1 MNMTTGVQGNGTGLQ
16 DAKNDSRTSGSM
28 SSMTLCARGHSVFLA
43 SLILLVAFLAFSI
56 GPMSAQTGGDDGPLQ
71 PKPDTTLRRPITND
85 AVLRMTKAGLD
96 DAIILQTIDA
106 QPGHYEVGADAL
118 IALKQGGVSERVIA
132 AMQAKAAGLAV
143 RPADKPGPGVVPGAL
158 APALDEIGVYYKDKS
173 GDWVPLKTEKV
184 VFKSSGWLKNTVS
197 YGIVK
202 QDMNGHLEG
211 EKSPL
216 ALATGVQL
224 LIFAPPGTDAA
235 EYDFLRLQQKKNA
248 REFRTLTGGVF
259 HSESGTARNE
269 LDFHPEKIAPRMY
282 TFTVPQDIQKGEYG
296 VLPPGAS
303 NQRGFA
309 DTGKIFTF
317 SIAE

>member
-1 MNMTTGVQGNGTGLQ
+1 MPENVSQ
-16 DAKNDSRTSGSM
+16 TSDSM
-28 SSMTLCARGHSVFLA
+28 SSMTVCARSHSVFSVPLV
-43 SLILLVAFLAFSI
+43 LLVAFLAFSI
-56 GPMSAQTGGDDGPLQ
+56 GPMSAQTAGDEGPLQ
-71 PKPDTTLRRPITND
+71 PKADTVLRRPITND
-85 AVLRMTKAGLD
+85 AVLRMTRAGLD

-106 QPGHYEVGADAL
+106 QPGRYDVGADAL

-132 AMQAKAAGLAV
+132 ALQAKAAGLAV
-143 RPADKPGPGVVPGAL
+143 RPADKPAPGVVPGAL

-184 VFKSSGWLKNTVS
+184 VFKSSGWLKSAVTNN
-197 YGIVK
+197 IVK
-202 QDMNGHLEG
+202 KDMNGHLEG

-216 ALATGVQL
+216 ALHTGVQL
-224 LIFAPPGTDAA
+224 LIFAPAGTDAA

-259 HSESGTARNE
+259 HSESGSARDE
-269 LDFHPEKIAPRMY
+269 VEFHAERIAPQIY